1 METNL
6 QLTDE
11 EKTVLE
17 NVYGRQLEGISYNPR
32 RLEAIMELNTQEK
45 KFFEGKNFVSAHFFI
60 QTLYK
65 VRGTVSPIK
74 FNAIVNRMITTNE
87 NLRTNFC
94 DLGTRTVKVIRPAI
108 SVKPEIIFRNMTNVK
123 KDEIDEEFT
132 KIFEADSRRGI
143 DLTHDSLI
151 RFAVY
156 KTREDEFALLV
167 TRAHIISDAF
177 DVEEFLCNL
186 FDLPREFKPK
196 KIPDN
201 LPPKNSAAIR
211 EYWAKILDNPPPPTF
226 FPYEQENAG
235 AYKQHGF
242 LLKISADMLSDLLGL
257 AQSNRFMF
265 MAILQSAW
273 GFMLQLTNKRRD
285 CLFCQIAEAEDSSF
299 NVIPVR
305 LTVNDD
311 STVEK
316 IVRQQFRQLIVSQPY
331 SISDWATLDEL
342 TAQRKI
348 FDHFLIFKEF
358 TLNETKYAKYA
369 ETPAELFGKI
379 IYQNSWYAHDMK
391 LNVYFRHSHGRLL
404 IYFLYDEGRFSTG
417 GVEKLCKLYLII
429 LQQMIADWN
438 AKFSEFANNLTER
451 FKLQKEAEAAPQEDT
466 RKKFIN
472 FLSQLPLLQGR
483 LGGTMKLFENQS
495 ELVTYYEGDRLS
507 GEMLQENFIF
517 VADGIIAR
525 NVDTGDGWYN
535 TLDIIEKNS
544 FVNPTYLLE
553 TQQFIVS
560 ATVLSERADFLIIPR
575 NVLIEALRKN
585 SEVAISIMNFALEQ
599 MERYQILW
607 LET

>member
-11 EKTVLE
+11 EKMVLE

-123 KDEIDEEFT
+123 KDELDEEFT
-132 KIFEADSRRGI
+132 KIFEADTRHGI
-143 DLTHDSLI
+143 DLTHDPLI
-151 RFAVY
+151 RFAIY

-226 FPYEQENAG
+226 FPYEQENDG

-242 LLKISADMLSDLLGL
+242 LLTLSADMLSDLLGL

-285 CLFCQIAEAEDSSF
+285 CLFCQISEAEDFSF
-299 NVIPVR
+299 NVIPLR

-311 STVEK
+311 STVEQ

-331 SISDWATLDEL
+331 SLSDWATLDEL
-342 TAQRKI
+342 TAQRKL

-553 TQQFIVS
+553 IQQFTVS